1 MPEGISEGGN
11 NHAGGARLQQEP
23 PSSAATPFGQDG
35 PSAPSGCRAGSPRR
49 KRPTKGEPLSEA
61 YAASK
66 ETLVQDARLVLETV
80 LDFSRFGSK
89 VTLRDYQKEVALA
102 VIESVL
108 GRQGI
113 SLVVMF
119 PRQSGKNELQ
129 AQLESYLL
137 CLFSGTDAEIVKVS
151 PTWKPQSQNA
161 MRRLERT
168 LKRNPLTQ
176 TLWQKEAGYIYRVGS
191 ARVYFLSAAPESNIV
206 GATASTLLEVD
217 EAQDVLPGKFDKEV
231 APMAASTNATRVF
244 WGTAWT
250 GADPAGARAARREA
264 GGKAGWHP
272 ARLPPEW
279 RRRGAR
285 GARIRQVRRRAGL
298 PPGAQPP
305 DGLHPVFQRGDHR
318 RERHVPRLAGGADEG
333 WRGGGGNSARARGG
347 QDLRLSA
354 GCGRAG

>member
-1 MPEGISEGGN
+1 
-11 NHAGGARLQQEP
+11 
-23 PSSAATPFGQDG
+23 
-35 PSAPSGCRAGSPRR
+35 
-49 KRPTKGEPLSEA
+49 LSEA

-66 ETLVQDARLVLETV
+66 ETLVRDARLVLETV

-176 TLWQKEAGYIYRVGS
+176 TLWKKEAG
-191 ARVYFLSAAPESNIV
+191 
-206 GATASTLLEVD
+206 
-217 EAQDVLPGKFDKEV
+217 
-231 APMAASTNATRVF
+231 
-244 WGTAWT
+244 
-250 GADPAGARAARREA
+250 
-264 GGKAGWHP
+264 
-272 ARLPPEW
+272 
-279 RRRGAR
+279 
-285 GARIRQVRRRAGL
+285 
-298 PPGAQPP
+298 
-305 DGLHPVFQRGDHR
+305 
-318 RERHVPRLAGGADEG
+318 
-333 WRGGGGNSARARGG
+333 
-347 QDLRLSA
+347 
-354 GCGRAG
+354 

>member
-1 MPEGISEGGN
+1 M
-11 NHAGGARLQQEP
+11 
-23 PSSAATPFGQDG
+23 
-35 PSAPSGCRAGSPRR
+35 
-49 KRPTKGEPLSEA
+49 
-61 YAASK
+61 
-66 ETLVQDARLVLETV
+66 

-151 PTWKPQSQNA
+151 PTWKPQSLNA
-161 MRRLERT
+161 MRRLERI

-191 ARVYFLSAAPESNIV
+191 ARIYFLSAAPESNIV

-217 EAQDVLPGKFDKEV
+217 EAQDVLPGKFDKEM
-231 APMAASTNATRVF
+231 APMAAIHQR
-244 WGTAWT
+244 
-250 GADPAGARAARREA
+250 
-264 GGKAGWHP
+264 H
-272 ARLPPEW
+272 ARLLGHRLD
-279 RRRGAR
+279 RRRPCWGASCAPR
-285 GARIRQVRRRAGL
+285 SGRKSGMASGAS
-298 PPGAQPP
+298 
-305 DGLHPVFQRGDHR
+305 
-318 RERHVPRLAGGADEG
+318 
-333 WRGGGGNSARARGG
+333 SA
-347 QDLRLSA
+347 
-354 GCGRAG
+354 